1 MIRFK
6 KVEEKSDF
14 IILHLYSNKER
25 EIIINRTQIESVY
38 CMIDDRKSDENK
50 ATCYTQINL
59 IGDKYGFKVCEQVSD
74 ILKLIN

>member
-1 MIRFK
+1 MIQFK

-14 IILHLYSNKER
+14 VILHLYSNKER

-38 CMIDDRKSDENK
+38 CMIDDRNSGENK
-50 ATCYTQINL
+50 DACYTQINL

>member
-1 MIRFK
+1 MIQFK

-38 CMIDDRKSDENK
+38 CMIDDRKSDENN
-50 ATCYTQINL
+50 AACYTQINL